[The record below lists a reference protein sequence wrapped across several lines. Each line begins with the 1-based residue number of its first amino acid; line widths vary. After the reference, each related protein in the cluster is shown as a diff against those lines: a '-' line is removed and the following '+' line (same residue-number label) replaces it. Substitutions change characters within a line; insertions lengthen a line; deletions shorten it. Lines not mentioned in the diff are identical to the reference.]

1 MRNIFGFICFFI
13 LGKAAVF
20 AQELNCDIRVNA
32 QQITNV
38 NPQIFKTLETS
49 LNELVNKTAWGDA
62 KFKQNEKISCSM
74 FFTIT
79 EFDSNNFSA
88 TLQVQS
94 SRPVFNS
101 IYSTPVVNINDKD
114 VSFKYIEFENLYFNP
129 NSYDSNLVSIV
140 AFYSYMILGMDADTF
155 ENLGGTRYYTSAL
168 GIVNL
173 AQSSG
178 YKGWSQADGMQNR
191 YFLAND
197 FLSNTFNPIREGLYQ
212 YHIKGLDKMAD
223 NIKEGKDAVKL
234 AILTLAKIHTVRPN
248 AYLTRVFFDA
258 KVDEIVSIYS
268 GGPQINVS
276 DLANSLNQISPINAS
291 KWGRIKQ

>member
-1 MRNIFGFICFFI
+1 MRNIFGFILIFV
-13 LGKAAVF
+13 LGTQCAL
-20 AQELNCDIRVNA
+20 AQELNCEVRVNA

-38 NPQIFKTLETS
+38 NPQIFKTLETA
-49 LNELVNKTAWGDA
+49 LNELVNKTAWGDV
-62 KFKQNEKISCSM
+62 KFKQNEKISSSM

-79 EFDSNNFSA
+79 EFDSNSFSA

-94 SRPVFNS
+94 SRPVYNS
-101 IYSTPVVNINDKD
+101 IYSSPVLNVNDKD
-114 VSFKYIEFENLYFNP
+114 VSFRYIEFENLYFNP
-129 NSYDSNLVSIV
+129 NSFDSNLVSIV

-155 ENLGGTRYYTSAL
+155 QNLGGTDYYSSAL
-168 GIVNL
+168 GVVNL

-178 YKGWSQADGMQNR
+178 YKGWTQADGFQNR

-212 YHIKGLDKMAD
+212 YHSKGLDKMAD
-223 NIKEGKDAVKL
+223 NVKEGKESVKA
-234 AILTLAKIHTVRPN
+234 AILSLAKIHSVRPN

-268 GGPQINVS
+268 GGPQVNS
-276 DLANSLNQISPINAS
+276 ADLVNSLNQVSPLNAS
-291 KWGRIKQ
+291 KWGRIK